1 MSKQAVKQVKK
12 TSAKSSTAIDPQ
24 TRREMIAQ
32 RAYLL
37 AEERHFEHGDP
48 IIDWLEAEAEIDRA
62 LKKSKSN

>member
-1 MSKQAVKQVKK
+1 MSKQAVKPVKK
-12 TSAKSSTAIDPQ
+12 TSAKSSTAMGPQ
-24 TRREMIAQ
+24 ARREMIAH

-48 IIDWLEAEAEIDRA
+48 ITDWLEAETEVDRA